1 MYNAYAPNGMQTHHT
16 RDVIKYKM
24 EYYFLDTYGNRNE
37 YISVESNFFSGK
49 EKNKRVYQY
58 GLQYIYEKN
67 TLYEKSNPDL
77 LLTNLYSDRKN
88 KANWNRMF
96 AAAQLNEYSENQK
109 KWGDALGC
117 TGRLIVNEKVKDTLY
132 SFCDKNSTEC
142 IQIGLKGTTLK
153 LPTNYFLIN
162 PLLELDAL
170 NYQASRF
177 TFFFDEFQSNTKE
190 IILDPYKLNGAPDV
204 FRIKYESSKIVI
216 SQTVADALK
225 ELGVSNLM
233 IEKITRIT
241 KEYNINDEKYKL
253 NTALFS
259 ASQHNKFELVK
270 SMIERGGD
278 INYQSFDG
286 ISTLEIL
293 KEKKQ
298 TKLIDLFNKLSP

>member
-1 MYNAYAPNGMQTHHT
+1 M
-16 RDVIKYKM
+16 D
-24 EYYFLDTYGNRNE
+24 YYFLDTYGNRNE
-37 YISVESNFFSGK
+37 YISVESKFFSGK

-58 GLQYIYEKN
+58 GNQYIYEKN
-67 TLYEKSNPDL
+67 ALYEKSNPDV

-96 AAAQLNEYSENQK
+96 AAAQLNEYPENQK
-109 KWGDALGC
+109 KCGDALGC
-117 TGRLIVNEKVKDTLY
+117 TGTLIVNEKVKDTLF

-142 IQIGLKGTTLK
+142 IQIRLKGTTLK

-177 TFFFDEFQSNTKE
+177 TFFFDESQSNTKE
-190 IILDPYKLNGAPDV
+190 IILDPCKLKGAPDV
-204 FRIKYESSKIVI
+204 FRIKYESYKIVI
-216 SQTVADALK
+216 SQTVVDALK

-233 IEKITRIT
+233 IEKIIKIT
-241 KEYNINDEKYKL
+241 KEDKINDEKYKL

-259 ASQHNKFELVK
+259 ASKHNKFELVK

-293 KEKKQ
+293 KEKEQ
-298 TKLIDLFNKLSP
+298 TKLIDLFNKLST